1 MDTVIGLGNAGCTI
15 AELFKQ
21 KYSNTYKIYKIDV
34 DCEDGFALQQQN
46 SPEEY
51 EKNCPDLRQ
60 YLSDTDDDILFIV
73 GGGGQVS
80 GASLRILEQIK
91 HKNINV
97 LYICPE
103 SDQIGQV
110 AFLQHR
116 LAFNVFQEYAFSG
129 LFRKLFLVHNKNLA
143 NIIGDVPIFEYNDR
157 INSLIVDSVH
167 YHNIYNNVR
176 PVMSTLGKL
185 KDNNRLC
192 TFGLYS
198 SENNSESV
206 FFDMQNIDE
215 KRYHFFVNNDV
226 LKTDAKL
233 YKNIKE
239 TISRQEIRS
248 SYQILTTQHPQSFCY
263 IEGYTNQNQALDSN

>member
-1 MDTVIGLGNAGCTI
+1 MDTVIGLGNAGCAI
-15 AELFKQ
+15 VDLFKQ
-21 KYSNTYKIYKIDV
+21 KYNDMYNVYKIDV
-34 DCEDGFALQQQN
+34 DCEDGFALQYQP
-46 SPEEY
+46 SPEAY
-51 EKNCPDLRQ
+51 EANCPDLRG
-60 YLSDTDDDILFIV
+60 YLKDIDDDILFVV

-80 GASLRILEQIK
+80 GASLRILHQIK
-91 HKNINV
+91 DKNINI

-103 SDQIGQV
+103 TDQIGQK
-110 AFLQHR
+110 ALLQHR

-129 LFRKLFLVHNKNLA
+129 LFRRLFLVHNKNLA
-143 NIIGDVPIFEYNDR
+143 NIIGDVPIFEYNNR
-157 INSLIVDSVH
+157 INNLLVDSVH

-176 PVMSTLGKL
+176 AVMSTLGKL
-185 KDNNRLC
+185 KDNNRVC
-192 TFGLYS
+192 TFGLYD

-215 KRYHFFVNNDV
+215 KRYHFFVNNEV